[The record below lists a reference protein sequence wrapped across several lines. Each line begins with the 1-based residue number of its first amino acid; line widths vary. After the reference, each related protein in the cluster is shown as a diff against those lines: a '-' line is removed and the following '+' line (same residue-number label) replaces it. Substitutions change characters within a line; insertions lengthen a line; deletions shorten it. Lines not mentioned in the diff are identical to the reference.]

1 MHNGEDLL
9 PSTILSFPA
18 QNYDL
23 PHLYSQVKQR
33 THNLLAISHWL
44 HSKAVE
50 NRASG
55 FQTRLSLNF
64 LISFFFFFLQNFLFS
79 KIKKITWT
87 TLQNDTK
94 IKQLKDIRNYLQ
106 YDTTAIKKNTNTTVQ
121 LPINLINN

>member
-50 NRASG
+50 GRASG
-55 FQTRLSLNF
+55 FQTRLRLNF
-64 LISFFFFFLQNFLFS
+64 LISFCLQLLIKSCFA
-79 KIKKITWT
+79 IVKKI
-87 TLQNDTK
+87 
-94 IKQLKDIRNYLQ
+94 I
-106 YDTTAIKKNTNTTVQ
+106 AG
-121 LPINLINN
+121 